1 MTGAGV
7 AEGVGIALGPE
18 RLSPAGMCRG
28 VANVRAVQRLIALAL
43 GGGDRFVAE
52 LQRAW
57 DAGDA
62 VMPVDQRLP
71 TPAQESL
78 IERMGASVVVDAT
91 GRHRRRGGWP
101 VQTADALVMATSGST
116 GEPKG
121 AVLTHAAIEA
131 NAMATS
137 SALEVD
143 PSTDRWLACLPLAHV
158 GGLAGVVRALL
169 TDTPLEVHDGFDAT
183 AVEAAARQGATLT
196 SLVPTALKR
205 IDAAAFRAILL
216 GGSAMPAQ
224 RPSNTVATYGMTET
238 FSGVVYEG
246 WPLQGVELRIQDNEV
261 QLRCPMLLRTYRDGT
276 DPKTQ
281 DGWFGTGDAG
291 ALSKN
296 GQLSVFGRIDDM
308 ITTGGEKV
316 WPAAVERLLAELPNI
331 AEAAVVGR
339 PDPEWG
345 QAVTAVVVPT
355 DPQEPPELEKLRE
368 AVKAHLPAYCAP
380 QNLELVTKLP
390 KTPLGKTQRWRV

>member
-1 MTGAGV
+1 
-7 AEGVGIALGPE
+7 
-18 RLSPAGMCRG
+18 MCRG
-28 VANVRAVQRLIALAL
+28 VANVRAVQRLIALAF
-43 GGGDRFVAE
+43 GGGKRFVAE

-71 TPAQESL
+71 AAAQGEL
-78 IERMGASVVVDAT
+78 VGRMGASVVVDAT
-91 GRHRRRGGWP
+91 DRHRRRGGWE
-101 VQTADALVMATSGST
+101 VEAGDALVMATSGST
-116 GEPKG
+116 GDPKG

-137 SALEVD
+137 SALAVD
-143 PSTDRWLACLPLAHV
+143 SSTDRWLACLPLAHV
-158 GGLAGVVRALL
+158 GGLAVVVRALL